1 MAEGLRVIGICLY
14 DEKGEMRNFKD
25 VVDDLAQ
32 KWDSIDCN
40 SYTGADT
47 GNENGSTKFLN
58 QNVEIPVRGLRA
70 QADVI
75 DEANDSV
82 LFDNEDLF
90 KDWFTELDLTNPF
103 LQGDTEDEK

>member
-25 VVDDLAQ
+25 VVNDLAQ

-58 QNVEIPVRGLRA
+58 QNVEIPVRGLQA
-70 QADVI
+70 QTDLI
-75 DEANDSV
+75 EETNDTD
-82 LFDNEDLF
+82 LFTNEDLF
-90 KDWFTELDLTNPF
+90 KDWFIELDLTNPF

>member
-14 DEKGEMRNFKD
+14 DEKGEIRDFKD
-25 VVDDLAQ
+25 IMNEFSK
-32 KWDSIDCN
+32 KWDSIYCS

-47 GNENGSTKFLN
+47 GNENGSTKFLD
-58 QNVEIPVRGLRA
+58 QNVEIPVRGLRS
-70 QADVI
+70 QAGLI
-75 DEANDSV
+75 EETNGNV
-82 LFDNEDLF
+82 LFSDEGLF

>member
-25 VVDDLAQ
+25 VVNDLAQ

-47 GNENGSTKFLN
+47 GNENGSTKFLMLLDMMVDTHKDM
-58 QNVEIPVRGLRA
+58 QTLL
-70 QADVI
+70 
-75 DEANDSV
+75 V
-82 LFDNEDLF
+82 L
-90 KDWFTELDLTNPF
+90 ELKLTY
-103 LQGDTEDEK
+103 